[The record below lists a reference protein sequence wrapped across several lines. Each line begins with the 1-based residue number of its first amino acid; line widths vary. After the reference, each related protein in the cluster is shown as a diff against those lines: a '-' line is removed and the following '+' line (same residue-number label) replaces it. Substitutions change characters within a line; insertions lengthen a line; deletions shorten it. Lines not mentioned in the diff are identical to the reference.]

1 MLEIKIKTSGAAYD
15 DGDGLTF
22 AGRCELQRNLTE
34 ISRDL
39 ADGRNNGN
47 IMDINGNK
55 VGKWFVD

>member
-1 MLEIKIKTSGAAYD
+1 MLDIKIKTGGAAYN

-39 ADGRNNGN
+39 ADGRNN
-47 IMDINGNK
+47 IRD
-55 VGKWFVD
+55 

>member
-1 MLEIKIKTSGAAYD
+1 MLAIKIKTSGAAYD

-55 VGKWFVD
+55 VGEWLVD